1 MLYNKLKISQVLLS
15 DILRM
20 HGMDEKKAEDGALA
34 DFSDEN
40 LLKIA
45 AQRVIFIWQVNLSPG

>member
-1 MLYNKLKISQVLLS
+1 
-15 DILRM
+15 M